1 LSTFF
6 VDTSALGRRY
16 LSEVGTAWTVGWIE
30 SAAGNVIM
38 ISELTTVE
46 MMAVFAH
53 LQRMGTLSAPNA
65 TRLQNDF
72 LFHATHEYL
81 IVPVDS
87 SVFGRASSLVRKHT
101 LRTLDAL
108 HLAAALKAVAL
119 LQEPM
124 TFVSG
129 DKRQLTAAA
138 AEGFV
143 TDDPYLHP

>member
-6 VDTSALGRRY
+6 SDTSALGRRY
-16 LSEVGTAWTVGWIE
+16 LSEVGTAWTLGWIE
-30 SAAGNVIM
+30 PAAGNVIV

-46 MMAVFAH
+46 TMAVFAH
-53 LQRMGTLSAPNA
+53 LQRLGNLSAANA

-72 LFHATHEYL
+72 LLHAANEYL
-81 IVPVDS
+81 VVPVDS
-87 SVFGRASSLVRKHT
+87 SVFAQASSLVRKHP

-108 HLAAALKAVAL
+108 HLAAALKAVSL
-119 LQEPM
+119 LHEPM

-129 DKRQLTAAA
+129 DKRQLAAAA
-138 AEGFV
+138 AEGFI